1 MSNQLHQSG
10 VVMGSQ
16 LGNVVFVI
24 WRESVEALLI
34 IGILNTWL
42 RHNDLGGRGRAFLWS
57 GVAAGLLSAV
67 AFGTVIALFGEAIPE
82 NTQQTYQAVAVL
94 VAAGLIIQMV
104 VWMRKH
110 GRTLKGELETALK
123 DASARASWWGIFAL
137 AAIAVA
143 REGAETVVFLF
154 GTLAAMKSAS
164 LPGTL
169 GAVAAGFALALATYY
184 VLQLGSRILT
194 WRLFFRVTEIMLL
207 LLAASLLV
215 SGVDILGDLGILPV
229 SHRLWDSSAI
239 LPDSGPF
246 GGLLGALTGY
256 RARPD
261 AVEMLTYGLYWGA
274 IYWVLQK
281 TKSA

>member
-1 MSNQLHQSG
+1 
-10 VVMGSQ
+10 MGSQ

-42 RHNDLGGRGRAFLWS
+42 RHNDIGGRGSIFLWS
-57 GVAAGLLSAV
+57 GVVAGLFGAI
-67 AFGTVIALFGEAIPE
+67 AFGTVIALFGESIPD
-82 NTQQTYQAVAVL
+82 NTQQAYQAVAVL
-94 VAAGLIIQMV
+94 VAAGLIVQMV
-104 VWMRKH
+104 IWMRKH

-123 DASARASWWGIFAL
+123 DASVHANWWGVFAL
-137 AAIAVA
+137 ASIAVA

-154 GTLAAMKSAS
+154 GTLAAMKSTS

-169 GAVAAGFALALATYY
+169 AAVAAGCALALATYY

-215 SGVDILGDLGILPV
+215 TGVDILGDLGILPI
-229 SHRLWDSSAI
+229 SHRLWDISTW
-239 LPDSGPF
+239 LPDSGTF

-261 AVEMLTYGLYWGA
+261 AVEILTYGLYWGA
-274 IYWVLQK
+274 VYWLLQR
-281 TKSA
+281 TRSA

>member
-1 MSNQLHQSG
+1 
-10 VVMGSQ
+10 MGSQ

-42 RHNDLGGRGRAFLWS
+42 RHNDIGGRGRLFLWS
-57 GVAAGLLSAV
+57 GVGAGLLAAV
-67 AFGTVIALFGEAIPE
+67 AFGTLIALFGEQIPD
-82 NTQQTYQAVAVL
+82 NTQQVYQAVAVL

-110 GRTLKGELETALK
+110 GRTLKRELETALN
-123 DASARASWWGIFAL
+123 DASANESWWGVFAL
-137 AAIAVA
+137 SAIAVA
-143 REGAETVVFLF
+143 REGAETVVFLS
-154 GTLAAMKSAS
+154 GTLAAMKAAT
-164 LPGTL
+164 LPATVA
-169 GAVAAGFALALATYY
+169 AVAAGFALALLTYSL
-184 VLQLGSRILT
+184 LQLGSRILT

-215 SGVDILGDLGILPV
+215 TGVDILGDLGILPA
-229 SHRLWDSSAI
+229 SHRLWDSSAW
-239 LPDSGPF
+239 LPDTGTF

-261 AVEMLTYGLYWGA
+261 SVEILTYALYWSA
-274 IYWVLQK
+274 IYWLLQR
-281 TKSA
+281 TRSA

>member
-1 MSNQLHQSG
+1 M
-10 VVMGSQ
+10 MGSQ

-42 RHNDLGGRGRAFLWS
+42 RHNDIGGRGRIFLWS
-57 GVAAGLLSAV
+57 GVIAGLLSAI
-67 AFGTVIALFGEAIPE
+67 AFGTTIALFSELIPE
-82 NTQQTYQAVAVL
+82 STQQTYQAIAVL
-94 VAAGLIIQMV
+94 IAAGLIVQMV
-104 VWMRKH
+104 IWMRRH
-110 GRTLKGELETALK
+110 GRTLKGEIETGLK
-123 DASARASWWGIFAL
+123 DASARENWWGVFTL

-154 GTLAAMKSAS
+154 GTLAAMKSSS

-169 GAVAAGFALALATYY
+169 AAVAVGFAMALATYY
-184 VLQLGSRILT
+184 ILQLGSRVLT
-194 WRLFFRVTEIMLL
+194 WRLFFRFTEIMLL

-215 SGVDILGDLGILPV
+215 SGVDILGDLGILPA
-229 SHRLWDSSAI
+229 SHRVWDSSAI
-239 LPDSGPF
+239 LPDSGAV

-261 AVEMLTYGLYWGA
+261 TIEILTYGIYWGA
-274 IYWVLQK
+274 IYWLLQK
-281 TKSA
+281 TRLA

>member
-1 MSNQLHQSG
+1 MI
-10 VVMGSQ
+10 GSQ

-42 RHNDLGGRGRAFLWS
+42 RHNDIGGRGRLFLWS
-57 GVAAGLLSAV
+57 GVGVGLLAAV
-67 AFGTVIALFGEAIPE
+67 AFGIVIALFSEAIPDS
-82 NTQQTYQAVAVL
+82 TQQTYQAVAVL
-94 VAAGLIIQMV
+94 VAAALIIQMV
-104 VWMRKH
+104 IWMRKH
-110 GRTLKGELETALK
+110 GRTLKGELETALT
-123 DASARASWWGIFAL
+123 DASARANWWGIFAL

-154 GTLAAMKSAS
+154 GTLAAMKAAT
-164 LPGTL
+164 LHGTL
-169 GAVAAGFALALATYY
+169 AAVAAGFALALLTYY
-184 VLQLGSRILT
+184 LLQFGSRILS

-215 SGVDILGDLGILPV
+215 TGVDILGDLGILPV
-229 SHRLWDSSAI
+229 SHRLWDSSAW
-239 LPDSGPF
+239 LPDSGTV

-261 AVEMLTYGLYWGA
+261 TIEILTYGLYWGA
-274 IYWVLQK
+274 IYWLLQR
-281 TKSA
+281 TRSA

>member
-1 MSNQLHQSG
+1 
-10 VVMGSQ
+10 MGSQ

-42 RHNDLGGRGRAFLWS
+42 RHNDIGGRGQLFLWS
-57 GVAAGLLSAV
+57 GVAAGLLAAV
-67 AFGTVIALFGEAIPE
+67 AFGTVIALFGESIPD

-94 VAAGLIIQMV
+94 VAAGLIVQMV

-123 DASARASWWGIFAL
+123 DASARANWWGMFAL

-143 REGAETVVFLF
+143 REGAETLVFLF
-154 GTLAAMKSAS
+154 GTLAAMKSTS

-169 GAVAAGFALALATYY
+169 AAVTAGFGLALATYY
-184 VLQLGSRILT
+184 ALQLGSRILT

-215 SGVDILGDLGILPV
+215 TGVDILGDLGILPV
-229 SHRLWDSSAI
+229 SHRLWDSSAL
-239 LPDSGPF
+239 LPDSGTL

-261 AVEMLTYGLYWGA
+261 GVEILTYGLYWGA
-274 IYWVLQK
+274 IYWLLQRIR
-281 TKSA
+281 SA

>member
-1 MSNQLHQSG
+1 
-10 VVMGSQ
+10 MGTQ

-34 IGILNTWL
+34 IGILSAWL
-42 RHNDLGGRGRAFLWS
+42 RHNDIGGRGRLFLWS
-57 GVAAGLLSAV
+57 GVAAGLLA
-67 AFGTVIALFGEAIPE
+67 AFAFAMVIVLFGESISDE
-82 NTQQTYQAVAVL
+82 TQQAYQAVAVL
-94 VAAGLIIQMV
+94 VAAALIVQMV

-110 GRTLKGELETALK
+110 GRTLKGELETALQ
-123 DASARASWWGIFAL
+123 DASARKSWWGIFAL

-164 LPGTL
+164 VPGTL
-169 GAVAAGFALALATYY
+169 AAIAAGFALALLTYY
-184 VLQLGSRILT
+184 MLQLGSRILT

-215 SGVDILGDLGILPV
+215 TGVDILGDLGILPV
-229 SHRLWDSSAI
+229 SHRLWDSSAW
-239 LPDSGPF
+239 LPDSGTF

-261 AVEMLTYGLYWGA
+261 AIEVLTFGLYWGA
-274 IYWVLQK
+274 IYWLLQR
-281 TKSA
+281 TRSA

>member
-1 MSNQLHQSG
+1 
-10 VVMGSQ
+10 MGSQ

-34 IGILNTWL
+34 IGILSAWL
-42 RHNDLGGRGRAFLWS
+42 RHNDIGGRGRLFLWG
-57 GVAAGLLSAV
+57 GVVAGLLGAV
-67 AFGTVIALFGEAIPE
+67 AFGAVIALFGESIPD
-82 NTQQTYQAVAVL
+82 NTQQAYQAVAVL

-104 VWMRKH
+104 IWMRKH

-123 DASARASWWGIFAL
+123 DASARKSWWGIFAL

-154 GTLAAMKSAS
+154 GTLAAMKSTT

-169 GAVAAGFALALATYY
+169 GAVAAGFALALLTYY

-215 SGVDILGDLGILPV
+215 TGVDILGDLGILPV
-229 SHRLWDSSAI
+229 THRLWDSSAW
-239 LPDSGPF
+239 LPDSGTF

-261 AVEMLTYGLYWGA
+261 TIEILTYGLYWGA
-274 IYWVLQK
+274 IYWLLQR
-281 TKSA
+281 TRST

>member
-1 MSNQLHQSG
+1 
-10 VVMGSQ
+10 MGSQ

-42 RHNDLGGRGRAFLWS
+42 RHNDIGGRGRLFLWF
-57 GVAAGLLSAV
+57 GVGTGLLA
-67 AFGTVIALFGEAIPE
+67 AAIFGIVLALFGEAIPD
-82 NTQQTYQAVAVL
+82 NTQQAYQAVAVL

-104 VWMRKH
+104 IWMRKH
-110 GRTLKGELETALK
+110 GRTLKGELETALS
-123 DASARASWWGIFAL
+123 DASARANWWGIFAL

-143 REGAETVVFLF
+143 REGVETVVFLL
-154 GTLAAMKSAS
+154 GTLLAIKVAT

-169 GAVAAGFALALATYY
+169 AAVAAGFALALLTYY

-207 LLAASLLV
+207 LLAASLV
-215 SGVDILGDLGILPV
+215 VTGVDTLGDLGILPV
-229 SHRLWDSSAI
+229 SHRLWDSSAW
-239 LPDSGPF
+239 LPDSGTF

-261 AVEMLTYGLYWGA
+261 TVEILTYGLYWGV
-274 IYWVLQK
+274 IYWLLQR
-281 TKSA
+281 TKPA

>member
-1 MSNQLHQSG
+1 M
-10 VVMGSQ
+10 MGSQ
-16 LGNVVFVI
+16 LGNVVFII

-42 RHNDLGGRGRAFLWS
+42 RHNDIGGRGRLFLWS
-57 GVAAGLLSAV
+57 GVVAGLLGAV
-67 AFGTVIALFGEAIPE
+67 AFGLVIVLFGESISDNA
-82 NTQQTYQAVAVL
+82 QQTYQAVAVL

-104 VWMRKH
+104 IWMRKH
-110 GRTLKGELETALK
+110 GRTLKGELETALQ
-123 DASARASWWGIFAL
+123 DASAHANWWGIFAL

-154 GTLAAMKSAS
+154 GTLAAMKATT

-169 GAVAAGFALALATYY
+169 GAVALGFALALLTYY
-184 VLQLGSRILT
+184 VLQLGSRVLT

-215 SGVDILGDLGILPV
+215 TGVDILGDLGILPV
-229 SHRLWDSSAI
+229 SHRLWDSSAW
-239 LPDSGPF
+239 LPDSGAF

-261 AVEMLTYGLYWGA
+261 TVEILTYALYWSA
-274 IYWVLQK
+274 IYWLLQR
-281 TKSA
+281 TRSA